1 MTARV
6 TLPEPVEIA
15 KFWKSRQ
22 RTTAIVVSLRSY
34 EGHNLI
40 DLRENYT
47 NTAGQ
52 MRPSTRGLCLVVKR
66 LPELSRA
73 LQKAMEK
80 ARALG
85 LIDDEGA
92 GT

>member
-1 MTARV
+1 MTQRP

-22 RTTAIVVSLRSY
+22 RTTAIVV
-34 EGHNLI
+34 
-40 DLRENYT
+40 
-47 NTAGQ
+47 
-52 MRPSTRGLCLVVKR
+52 KR

-73 LQKAMEK
+73 LQIALDR